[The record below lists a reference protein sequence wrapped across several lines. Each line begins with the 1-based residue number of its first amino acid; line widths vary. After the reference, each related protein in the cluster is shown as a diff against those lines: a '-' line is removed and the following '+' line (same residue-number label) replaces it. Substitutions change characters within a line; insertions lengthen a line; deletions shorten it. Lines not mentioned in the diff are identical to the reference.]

1 MTAPLPQRASRQ
13 NARKANGFSLVETL
27 VATAIIAGGLG
38 ATYQVVGT
46 GARQTRIVE
55 DRRLAILVAQSQLA
69 AVGAARN
76 NSFGETRGVTDGMR
90 WRITIKPWRGGG
102 VSAVRLEDVSVTTGL
117 DSDGR
122 DLFTVHTI
130 RVAR

>member
-1 MTAPLPQRASRQ
+1 MTSPRPQCESCEK
-13 NARKANGFSLVETL
+13 ARKTNGFSLVETL

-38 ATYQVVGT
+38 ATYQIVGAA
-46 GARQTRIVE
+46 ARQTRTVE

-69 AVGAARN
+69 AVGAAQS
-76 NSFGETRGVTDGMR
+76 NSFGETRGVTDGIR

-102 VSAVRLEDVSVTTGL
+102 VSAVKLDDVRVTTGL

-122 DLFTVHTI
+122 DLFTVNTI